1 MHLTARLPNRIYV
14 DYLPNTIGL
23 GTPLHFY
30 LDLDTLVAGDY
41 DSPTGWYQRLP
52 APQEPG
58 LQQVVYNQ
66 YAFCGRV
73 QQVDVHQ
80 EDLDI
85 YYFVLLDCG
94 IPISFVA
101 LDLEADAGS
110 GDLGQHVPDPG
121 VWLSGVGR
129 LSIDWGD
136 KVDFPLTQTLNGTVT
151 AIDRLVLRPGPGF
164 GHIRPE
170 EKLQPLSFA
179 PDQIILT
186 LHIINR

>member
-1 MHLTARLPNRIYV
+1 MHLTVRLPNRIFT

-23 GTPLHFY
+23 GTPLHYF
-30 LDLDTLVAGDY
+30 LDLDSLVAGDY

-52 APQEPG
+52 APQTPA
-58 LQQVVYNQ
+58 LQQVVHNQ

-94 IPISFVA
+94 VPISLVA
-101 LDLEADAGS
+101 VDLAADAGS
-110 GDLGQHVPDPG
+110 GDLGKHVPDPG

-129 LSIDWGD
+129 LALDWGD
-136 KVDFPLTQTLNGTVT
+136 KADFPHTQTLTGTVT

-164 GHIRPE
+164 GEIRPE
-170 EKLQPLSFA
+170 EILQPLSFA
-179 PDQIILT
+179 PDQVFLT
-186 LHIINR
+186 LNIT